1 MKNSVKDVETFNKNI
16 STFRET
22 SNNETGN
29 NIFID
34 NDFKCINFD
43 NVKEEYSKDIKKYY
57 PERINIDDPYSVDA
71 LVVSDSGYY
80 FIEFK
85 DAVIDSKQKKTIISK
100 GKDSIVMF
108 SDIVDSAVKNSR
120 KESEFILVYNK
131 EKNERELNNKSRIK
145 IAKSFLQEKGKEE
158 LVLFGVNKLRGMYYK
173 DVHTFD
179 KDEFIEFLSKNNI
192 SYVE

>member
-71 LVVSDSGYY
+71 LVVSDLGYY

-100 GKDSIVMF
+100 GKDSIVK
-108 SDIVDSAVKNSR
+108 SSR
-120 KESEFILVYNK
+120 KDSEFILVYNK
-131 EKNERELNNKSRIK
+131 EKNEKELNNKSRIK